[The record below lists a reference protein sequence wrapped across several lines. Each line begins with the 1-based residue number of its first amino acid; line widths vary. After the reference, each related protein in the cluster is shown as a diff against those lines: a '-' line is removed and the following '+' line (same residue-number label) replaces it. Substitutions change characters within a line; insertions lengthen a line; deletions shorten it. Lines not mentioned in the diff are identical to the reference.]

1 MNNFKV
7 NSKSSILEFKR
18 KHNLLV
24 ENSCFKVE
32 VDNIESISS
41 SIIDLL
47 ECGDIVVKKT
57 GNQRHSYRVSYKE
70 KNVGIC
76 LTYVDASLVET
87 ISYDCIEGT
96 WTFNSKDT
104 THIGG

>member
-1 MNNFKV
+1 MGFKV
-7 NSKSSILEFKR
+7 NERTSKSRFK
-18 KHNLLV
+18 KQHNKLV
-24 ENSCFKVE
+24 EHSSFKFE
-32 VDNIESISS
+32 VDNIENISS

-57 GNQRHSYRVSYKE
+57 QNQRHSYRVSYKE

-76 LTYVDASLVET
+76 LTYVDASVVET

-96 WTFNSKDT
+96 WTFNSKDIT
-104 THIGG
+104 PIGG